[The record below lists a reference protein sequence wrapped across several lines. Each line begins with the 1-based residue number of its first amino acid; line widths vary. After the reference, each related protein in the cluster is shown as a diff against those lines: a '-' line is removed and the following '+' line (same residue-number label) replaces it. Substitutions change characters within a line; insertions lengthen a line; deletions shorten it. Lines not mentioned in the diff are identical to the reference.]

1 MANMYLTS
9 TAKFKPYTFD
19 EMIKPDVIYTQ
30 AYNQVED
37 TLSDLGIMAGDVGG
51 KLDATRDADLLN
63 IYNTF
68 KGDLEGVSDELYN
81 KGLTPDTRK
90 KLANLKSRYSKEI
103 NPINDAYKAWAA
115 DRETLAK
122 LAIEHPEIII
132 QGRGDRISDYM
143 NGNKP
148 AGISVNTNDLFTK
161 GNKLAAADAI
171 RTYRETPWQNT
182 ANGKFLERNK
192 IVGLSDVEFESALRE
207 IESHSKDNSRPLS
220 PNAQAILNSMNTII
234 AESNYGD
241 LTNANKAKAMNAII
255 SGIRSGYAYKVDNDL
270 QQDPDYAYKIA
281 LGKEAAKR
289 KQMIADTIGTELFLT
304 PNNTKQEIGNTFF
317 KSKGPEI
324 TNELQDEYNDYF
336 DKNGKLKSEEDI
348 VRTLVSKNQS
358 YGSIDFNSGFAYRPE
373 GNVRKNVAA
382 LKQSFIDL
390 GLDPTTATKEDLIRA
405 FNSQDNS
412 DVSGMVLGTITS
424 NKAGFDVIKNNI
436 QRGML
441 NNSTLETVVGR
452 NEDNSYRTKPIQY
465 EDLLTG
471 KDNDN
476 LDVVSVD
483 VNYTNGQTTFKVNTK
498 KGVKSILMPKGAHF
512 NWTGDI
518 AMKNRAAVIRDLSRG
533 VFTTKD
539 ANGKINEVKLDSR
552 KAYNFGDF
560 RGTPEQYKLYLQEL
574 MNEEL
579 LKMFNYFGAQN
590 LGS

>member
-37 TLSDLGIMAGDVGG
+37 ALSDLGIMAGDVGG

-281 LGKEAAKR
+281 LAKDAVKR
-289 KQMIADTIGTELFLT
+289 KQIIADTIGTELFLT
-304 PNNTKQEIGNTFF
+304 PNDTRQEIGTKIF
-317 KSKGPEI
+317 KNNGPGI
-324 TNELQDEYNDYF
+324 TNEIQNRYDAYF
-336 DKNGKLKSEEDI
+336 DKDGKLRSSDD
-348 VRTLVSKNQS
+348 VRKALMS
-358 YGSIDFNSGFAYRPE
+358 SIDPTEMGFGVHPGTIAS
-373 GNVRKNVAA
+373 NTVDTNLAT
-382 LKQSFIDL
+382 LKEAMLDL

-412 DVSGMVLGTITS
+412 DVLGMVMGTITS

-441 NNSTLETVVGR
+441 NNPTLETVVGR
-452 NEDNSYRTKPIQY
+452 NEDNSYKTKPIQY

-471 KDNDN
+471 KDNDK

-512 NWTGDI
+512 NWTGDSS
-518 AMKNRAAVIRDLSRG
+518 MKNRAAVIRDLSKG
-533 VFTTKD
+533 VFTIMD
-539 ANGKINEVKLDSR
+539 ANGKINEVKLDPK
-552 KAYNFGDF
+552 KAYNFGEF
-560 RGTPEQYKLYLQEL
+560 RGTPEQYKAFLQES

>member
-37 TLSDLGIMAGDVGG
+37 AISDLGIMAGDVGG

-68 KGDLEGVSDELYN
+68 KGDLDSVSEELYN

-103 NPINDAYKAWAA
+103 NPINDAYKAWAT

-148 AGISVNTNDLFTK
+148 AGISINTNDLFTK

-171 RTYRETPWQNT
+171 RTYRETPWENT

-207 IESHSKDNSRPLS
+207 INAHNIDNSRSLS
-220 PNAQAILNSMNTII
+220 DNAQAILNSMNTII

-241 LTNANKAKAMNAII
+241 LTNVNKAKAMNAII

-270 QQDPDYAYKIA
+270 QQDPDYAYRLA

-289 KQMIADTIGTELFLT
+289 KQIIADTIGTELFLT
-304 PNNTKQEIGNTFF
+304 PNDTKQEIGTKIF
-317 KSKGPEI
+317 KSNGPGI
-324 TNELQDEYNDYF
+324 TNEIKNRYDVYF
-336 DKNGKLKSEEDI
+336 DKNGKLRSADDI
-348 VRTLVSKNQS
+348 KKALMTSVDLTEMGFGVHPGTIASNVVDTNLATLKE
-358 YGSIDFNSGFAYRPE
+358 AM
-373 GNVRKNVAA
+373 
-382 LKQSFIDL
+382 LDL
-390 GLDPTTATKEDLIRA
+390 GLDPTTATKEDLIKA

-412 DVSGMVLGTITS
+412 DALGMVLGTITS

-441 NNSTLETVVGR
+441 NNPTLESVVGR

-465 EDLLTG
+465 GDLLTG
-471 KDNDN
+471 KDGDN
-476 LDVVSVD
+476 LDIVSVD

-512 NWTGDI
+512 NWTGDSS
-518 AMKNRAAVIRDLSRG
+518 MKNRAAVIRDLSKG
-533 VFTTKD
+533 VFTVKD
-539 ANGKINEVKLDSR
+539 ANGKINEVKLDPK
-552 KAYNFGDF
+552 KAYNFGEF
-560 RGTPEQYKLYLQEL
+560 RGTPEQYKAFLQES

>member
-68 KGDLEGVSDELYN
+68 KGDLDSVSNELYN

-103 NPINDAYKAWAA
+103 NPINDAYKAWAD

-148 AGISVNTNDLFTK
+148 AGISVNTNDLFTR

-192 IVGLSDVEFESALRE
+192 IIGLSDVEFESALRE
-207 IESHSKDNSRPLS
+207 IDAHNIDNSRPLS

-289 KQMIADTIGTELFLT
+289 KQIIADTIGTELFLT
-304 PNNTKQEIGNTFF
+304 PNDTKQEIGTKIF
-317 KSKGPEI
+317 KSNGPGI
-324 TNELQDEYNDYF
+324 TNEIQNKYDTYF
-336 DKNGKLKSEEDI
+336 GKDGKLRSADD
-348 VRTLVSKNQS
+348 VRKALMS
-358 YGSIDFNSGFAYRPE
+358 SIDPTEMGFGVHPGTIAS
-373 GNVRKNVAA
+373 NTVDTNLAT
-382 LKQSFIDL
+382 LKEAMLDL

-441 NNSTLETVVGR
+441 NNPTLETVVGR